1 VSHSATVK
9 KPKGCSVAADLQVDE
24 ILSQTRGRM
33 IGRSTA
39 PLPLSRVSTDT
50 RLLEKNDVFF
60 ALVGKRFDGH
70 DFITQAMEKG
80 VRTFVVS
87 NRGKIKADQLKSAVF
102 IHVEDTLTAYGD
114 LARHHRQKFK
124 IPVIAITGSSG
135 KTTVKELAAHLLS
148 SKFKVLKN
156 RGTENNLIGVP
167 KTLLQMDVG
176 TEVVVLEMGT
186 SLPGEI
192 ERLSSIGRP
201 QVGVLTQIG
210 YSHLEGLKSLE
221 GVREEKLTLLKN
233 LERGGMLIVN
243 GEDPQLAG
251 LQSGV
256 HRLVRV
262 GFSAIGGPASGGRP
276 ARVDVSAGNIWSHE
290 QGTTFTLNGTDK
302 IQTLLLG
309 RHNVLNCLLAIQAAL
324 ALGVELGAIQKSL
337 PGFKPMPGRLSLK
350 TVDDIQ
356 FLDDSYN
363 SNPTSLRAALE
374 TLKSLKTRGKKGV
387 VFGDM
392 LELGKDAEALHR
404 QAGRSLAEHLFDF
417 VVATGPLSE
426 HLAEE
431 AVKAGYPAGKIF
443 HAKDSADAGKICQ
456 KLASGGDLVLVKGSR
471 GMQMEKIFE
480 CFMSCSTR

>member
-1 VSHSATVK
+1 MAT
-9 KPKGCSVAADLQVDE
+9 DFQVDE
-24 ILSQTRGRM
+24 ILRWTRGRH
-33 IGRSTA
+33 IGRSDA
-39 PLPLSRVSTDT
+39 PQPISRVSTDT

-70 DFITQAMEKG
+70 DFITEAMEKG

-87 NRGKIKADQLKSAVF
+87 KSQKIKADQLKSAVF
-102 IHVEDTLTAYGD
+102 IQVEDTLTAYGD

-124 IPVIAITGSSG
+124 IPVVAITGSSG
-135 KTTVKELAAHLLS
+135 KTTVKELTAHLLS

-156 RGTENNLIGVP
+156 RGTENNLVGVP
-167 KTLLQMDVG
+167 KTLLQLEAG

-192 ERLSSIGRP
+192 GRLSSIGQP

-210 YSHLEGLKSLE
+210 YSHLEGLKDLK
-221 GVREEKLTLLKN
+221 GVREEKLSLLKN
-233 LERGGMLIVN
+233 LERGGMLVVN
-243 GEDPQLAG
+243 GEDAQLAG

-262 GFSAIGGPASGGRP
+262 GFDRTRAQMTAE
-276 ARVDVSAGNIWSHE
+276 NIWSHD
-290 QGTTFTLNGTDK
+290 QGTTFALNGTDK
-302 IQTLLLG
+302 METALLG
-309 RHNVLNCLLAIQAAL
+309 RHNVLNCLLAVQAAL
-324 ALGVELGAIQKSL
+324 ALGVELGAIQKGL
-337 PGFKPMPGRLSLK
+337 PGFKPMPGRLSLR
-350 TVDDIQ
+350 TIDEIH

-363 SNPTSLRAALE
+363 SNPTSFRAALE

-387 VFGDM
+387 VCGDM
-392 LELGKDAEALHR
+392 LELGNDAEVLHR

-417 VVATGPLSE
+417 VVAAGPLSE
-426 HLAEE
+426 HLVQE

-443 HAKDSADAGKICQ
+443 HAENSSDAGKICQ

-471 GMQMEKIFE
+471 GMQMERIFE
-480 CFMSCSTR
+480 CFMSCSTP